1 MQQEPGSEAAA
12 AFHLHEQERT
22 LIEQSM
28 PEGQLR
34 EERLG
39 QAQRRHDDVI
49 DALHLEWT
57 ERAAEPAALRLLPAT
72 RNAEETEVAAFDM
85 QLASLGEIEASAL
98 KELAE
103 SERAYALSSYEQMQQ
118 FHRFL
123 CATQ

>member
-12 AFHLHEQERT
+12 AFHLYEQERA

-49 DALHLEWT
+49 VFVVYGVCSGTDFNTCVLHN
-57 ERAAEPAALRLLPAT
+57 AHLPA
-72 RNAEETEVAAFDM
+72 NAVSRKDGV
-85 QLASLGEIEASAL
+85 LL
-98 KELAE
+98 
-103 SERAYALSSYEQMQQ
+103 
-118 FHRFL
+118 H
-123 CATQ
+123 